1 MKALFSTLLLLLVFN
16 GNAQKKIIL
25 GADLNV
31 GASAFILNTASPLYA
46 AKASN
51 WKNVN
56 LEYKLKLAYG
66 FNGVVEIP
74 IVRNELSFLVKP
86 GFTAWGG
93 ISHATYKNKP
103 NDPFFL
109 DINTTYYSL
118 ELPAYLKYT
127 FRRKEKYN
135 LHAMAG
141 MGMMSTL
148 SGDFEADTDSYGS
161 PILIKPNINFQ
172 SYYVSLALGSDIPI
186 TKKLD
191 LVLGITVNTDAMF
204 DTGRFQDFGDYWGIA
219 KMPINYYSTT
229 LNMGIRWK

>member
-1 MKALFSTLLLLLVFN
+1 MKALFSTLLLLLVLN
-16 GNAQKKIIL
+16 GKAQKKIIL
-25 GADLNV
+25 GFDLNV

-46 AKASN
+46 AKANN

-56 LEYKLKLAYG
+56 LEYKPKFAYG
-66 FNGVVEIP
+66 VNGVVEIT

-109 DINTTYYSL
+109 DINTTYYSI

-135 LHAMAG
+135 MHVMAG
-141 MGMMSTL
+141 MGIMSTL
-148 SGDFEADTDSYGS
+148 SGDFEPTTSYS
-161 PILIKPNINFQ
+161 NQQIIIRPNINFQ
-172 SYYVSLALGSDIPI
+172 SYYVSLAVGSDIPI

-191 LVLGITVNTDAMF
+191 LVTGITVNTDAMF
-204 DTGRFQDFGDYWGIA
+204 DNGRFQDFGDYWGIA
-219 KMPINYYSTT
+219 KMPINYYSAT
-229 LNMGIRWK
+229 LNIGIRWK